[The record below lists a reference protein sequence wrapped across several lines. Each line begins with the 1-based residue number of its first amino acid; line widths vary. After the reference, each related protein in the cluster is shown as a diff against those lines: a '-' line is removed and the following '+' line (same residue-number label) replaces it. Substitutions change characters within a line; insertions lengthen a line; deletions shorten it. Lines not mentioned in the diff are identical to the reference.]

1 VTAAARMRG
10 LQAQNSR
17 WTAPKTLNPKPWR
30 KESGKAP
37 LLALRNCEERKIDS
51 CVAGTKAQ
59 PSFSSTHSIVSLAPG
74 VASLLR
80 TAGEKSSLSTHE
92 ELCLPAYIV
101 EVQSVNGSV
110 RIFWQVRKHF
120 KRTEQNPGKIV
131 TYGGSAFAYM
141 SQMYS
146 SWILWIGEK
155 ASSLLLLGCNKEKK
169 LWIGI
174 FFLWKIF
181 KVLRASQEAAS
192 AFAVSLIC
200 NGWNNGCVVF
210 AEHQSELPTG
220 TWRMMAPKST
230 CPQEGM
236 LEGAL

>member
-1 VTAAARMRG
+1 V
-10 LQAQNSR
+10 
-17 WTAPKTLNPKPWR
+17 R
-30 KESGKAP
+30 KE
-37 LLALRNCEERKIDS
+37 
-51 CVAGTKAQ
+51 
-59 PSFSSTHSIVSLAPG
+59 
-74 VASLLR
+74 
-80 TAGEKSSLSTHE
+80 KSM
-92 ELCLPAYIV
+92 P
-101 EVQSVNGSV
+101 VQL
-110 RIFWQVRKHF
+110 
-120 KRTEQNPGKIV
+120 EQNPSHLSLLYTQLSLAHQGLLVCSGLLGRRVVWVPMRSCACLHTWWKYRV
-131 TYGGSAFAYM
+131 WLGVWAFFDRSGSASAYM

-210 AEHQSELPTG
+210 AEHQSELPTC

-236 LEGAL
+236 LQGAS